1 MGASVT
7 GERLIIP
14 EARLAFTDALWEK
27 KSVDGGEP
35 QFGVNLII
43 EPTSTAVAALM
54 AEEERLAGLHWKDKS
69 AAMLQMIRANNG
81 QSLKPGVLKAK
92 YDGFQGNY
100 FVSANSKTRPT
111 IVDRNGAPL
120 TPSDGR
126 PYSGCYVL
134 AHVSLWT
141 MDNKWG
147 QKINANL
154 LGLQFLRDGD
164 AFAGGPAPSSVEDF
178 VNLDAAGG
186 PGGDGMAD
194 LMG

>member
-1 MGASVT
+1 MAQSIT
-7 GERLIIP
+7 GEKIIIP
-14 EARLAFTDALWEK
+14 EARLAFTEGMWEK
-27 KSVDGGEP
+27 RSVDGGEA

-43 EPTSTAVAALM
+43 PPTSPAVQLIT
-54 AEEERLAGLHWKDKS
+54 AEENRLAGLHWKDK
-69 AAMLQMIRANNG
+69 ADAMIQMIRAANG
-81 QSLKPGVLKAK
+81 QALKPGALKMK

-100 FVSANSKTRPT
+100 FVSANSKVRPT

-126 PYSGCYVL
+126 PYAGCYVL
-134 AHVSLWT
+134 AHISLWT

-164 AFAGGPAPSSVEDF
+164 AFAGGPAPSAVDDF
-178 VNLDAAGG
+178 ANLDAAGA
-186 PGGDGMAD
+186 PEGMAD
-194 LMG
+194 LMS